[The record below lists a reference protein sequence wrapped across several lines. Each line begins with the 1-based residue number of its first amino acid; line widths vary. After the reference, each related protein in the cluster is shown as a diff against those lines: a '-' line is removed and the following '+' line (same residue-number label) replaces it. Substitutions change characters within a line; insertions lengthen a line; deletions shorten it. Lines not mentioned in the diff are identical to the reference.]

1 MGGDRMERRQSYPRT
16 TPSSEG
22 CLSLSPLCVH
32 FRINFLNWVPH
43 PLESLVLESYF
54 EWIIMI
60 MIIIYNVYKAL
71 YSLCSRFSRV
81 ISFWILLTILWARQ
95 ERYYY
100 QQNHPVEKILSIKE
114 KIIIFACEKNNVTLI
129 LNVTPILR
137 IASGFSAKSLE
148 WMVEDK

>member
-16 TPSSEG
+16 TPSSEP
-22 CLSLSPLCVH
+22 CLSLSPLCAH

-71 YSLCSRFSRV
+71 YSLCSRFSCV
-81 ISFWILLTILWARQ
+81 ISFWILITILWARQ

-137 IASGFSAKSLE
+137 IASGFSVKSLE